1 METTK
6 IVLAMPSHS
15 NFAPPIQQNL
25 KYHNFDII
33 FINSSPEHLKRIR
46 LPFLYSIYNIFR
58 KLFLS
63 DSLYKSKIKKN
74 KKDKIITH
82 SIKTQLT
89 DQNIDYTLVIRPDLF
104 ELEHIELLKIHTNQF
119 IGYQWNGLA
128 RFPTTLLSIPYFDR
142 FFVFDNIDLSKTDYN
157 KYNLLGTTN
166 FYFDMYQP
174 QPVPHKGNVAYFV
187 GLHFDERII
196 SLDICAQEL
205 IKNGIKLDFNIRFL
219 KKDPDNQYQCQD
231 IKFIKKNIEFDENL
245 DHINQADI
253 LVDVVNPV
261 HNGLSFRT
269 FEALYYEK
277 KLITNNKT
285 VMDYDFYHPNNILI
299 WDGKDLSMLQDYLS
313 KPLVAIDIKIR
324 EKYGFKNWIR
334 NLLDCHPYIEIKLP
348 HANFKNS
355 G

>member
-1 METTK
+1 MKITK

-15 NFAPPIQQNL
+15 NFASPIQKNL
-25 KYHNFDII
+25 KYHNFDIK
-33 FINSSPEHLKRIR
+33 FINSSPEHLKRIK
-46 LPFLYSIYNIFR
+46 LPFLNSLYSFFR
-58 KLFLS
+58 KLFFS
-63 DSLYKSKIKKN
+63 DSSYKLKAKQIIKHKT
-74 KKDKIITH
+74 ITQ
-82 SIKTQLT
+82 SIQTHLI
-89 DQNIDYTLVIRPDLF
+89 DQKSDYTLVIRPDLF
-104 ELEHIELLKIHTNQF
+104 ELEHLQLLKTHTSQF

-142 FFVFDNIDLSKTDYN
+142 FFVFDNTDLSNADYN

-174 QPVPHKGNVAYFV
+174 QPIPHQGIIAYFV
-187 GLHFDERII
+187 GLHFDERVI

-205 IKNGIKLDFNIRFL
+205 IKHGIKLDFNIRFL
-219 KKDPDNQYQCQD
+219 KRDPDNQAQYKCKD
-231 IKFIKKNIEFDENL
+231 IKFIKKNIEFDDNL
-245 DHINQADI
+245 YHINQADI
-253 LVDVVNPV
+253 LVDIVNPV

-299 WDGKDLSMLQDYLS
+299 WDGKDLSMLKDFLS
-313 KPLVAIDIKIR
+313 KPLVSIDIKIR

-334 NLLDCHPYIEIKLP
+334 NLLDCHPYTEINLP
-348 HANFKNS
+348 HANPK
-355 G
+355 